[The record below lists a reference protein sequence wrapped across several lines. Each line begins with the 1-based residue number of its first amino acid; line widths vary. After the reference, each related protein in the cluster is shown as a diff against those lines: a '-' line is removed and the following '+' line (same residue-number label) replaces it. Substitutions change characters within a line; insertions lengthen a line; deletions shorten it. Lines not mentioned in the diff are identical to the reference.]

1 MHLITAL
8 ILVNSFLK
16 KKNNKPFRGF
26 YNIIELKHYLPGR
39 MRLYVPDLKSNLD
52 NKELL
57 EAQLPKI
64 KAIKSF
70 DVNIITG
77 TILLNYDADA
87 VEDAIMFGLVVQLLG
102 LEQKVQED
110 IPAKLS
116 KGLLQFESNLN
127 RYIYERSK
135 GLIDLRSGLIVSFLL
150 LATLGFLGKNVRK
163 PSPYNLLYWAYIGI
177 SRGIR

>member
-1 MHLITAL
+1 MHLVTAL
-8 ILVNSFLK
+8 ILASSLLK
-16 KKNNKPFRGF
+16 KKNNKPFKGF

-39 MRLYVPDLKSNLD
+39 MRLYVPDLKSNSD

-70 DVNIITG
+70 DVNIITAS
-77 TILLNYDADA
+77 ILLNYDADA
-87 VEDAIMFGLVVQLLG
+87 VEDTVIFGLIIQLLG
-102 LEQKVQED
+102 LEQKIQED
-110 IPAKLS
+110 IPAKLT

-127 RYIYERSK
+127 RSIYERSN
-135 GLIDLRSGLIVSFLL
+135 GLVDLRSGLITGFVL
-150 LATLGFLGKNVRK
+150 LATIGFFGKNIKK